1 VVSVTGEMIRM
12 YDKGVEQ
19 SFDYATYGESLSLRW
34 GDILIP
40 NVKMTEPL
48 RAECEHFVQCVQQ
61 RIPPRSDG
69 RDGLRVLRVLDACQ
83 RSMEQQ
89 GAPVELG

>member
-1 VVSVTGEMIRM
+1 
-12 YDKGVEQ
+12 
-19 SFDYATYGESLSLRW
+19 
-34 GDILIP
+34 
-40 NVKMTEPL
+40 MTEPL
-48 RAECEHFVQCVQQ
+48 RAECEHFVQCVEK

-89 GAPVELG
+89 GAPVALG